1 MVSYSGCS
9 RHGRVWHRK
18 QSRSWKGFA
27 KEKDCTKLTILRLGI
42 SKNYTVGIS
51 QVFDIPNFI
60 SQLRFG
66 NYCAFGNSAPT
77 MAEYGLYSRR
87 QVRASL
93 SLVEECLTEVSHGN
107 VSNFYS

>member
-1 MVSYSGCS
+1 V
-9 RHGRVWHRK
+9 RHRK
-18 QSRSWKGFA
+18 QSRSWKDFA

-66 NYCAFGNSAPT
+66 NYCAFGILRLQWQSTFCTLDEGSAL
-77 MAEYGLYSRR
+77 A
-87 QVRASL
+87 
-93 SLVEECLTEVSHGN
+93 
-107 VSNFYS
+107 